1 MARQTRAREQVA
13 AVRREVGTGP
23 GATPGREVGEAY
35 ADLLSGWTEFYQ
47 DMGSRLTENVTRQQ
61 KAYDELLEKWN
72 DFAGSAR
79 KIVENPALDA
89 SQREMYDVWRNYAN
103 KIGSRMTRAS
113 TEGLKGYGEMS
124 SSLERYGNRMGEIAR
139 QVMAGKVETV
149 KAEEIYDTWL
159 DISARLRQQMDRTAS
174 MTREEMEEL
183 SRTWLEFSSKM
194 ESFTTLAS
202 AKDGPYADFVD
213 LWSKQSKVVSEA
225 LADFVRG
232 HDHHHEETRK
242 AWTGHFMKMQ
252 ESMADLAQA
261 IGSSYEEMYRRFLE
275 GGRTALSDLPMFPI
289 WWTRREAKKD

>member
-1 MARQTRAREQVA
+1 MAAPERHE
-13 AVRREVGTGP
+13 TGR
-23 GATPGREVGEAY
+23 TPGGVPGRDIGEAY
-35 ADLLSGWTEFYQ
+35 AGLLSGWTEFYQ

-61 KAYDELLEKWN
+61 KAYDELLDKWN
-72 DFAGSAR
+72 EFAGTAR
-79 KIVENPALDA
+79 KIAENPALDA

-113 TEGLKGYGEMS
+113 TEGLKGYGEMT

-159 DISARLRQQMDRTAS
+159 DISARLRQQMERTAS

-194 ESFTTLAS
+194 EAFAS
-202 AKDGPYADFVD
+202 GEVAKDGPYAEFID
-213 LWSKQSKVVSEA
+213 LWSKQSKTVSDA
-225 LADFVRG
+225 LAGYIRG

-242 AWTGHFMKMQ
+242 AWTGHFMRMQ

-275 GGRTALSDLPMFPI
+275 GGRTAISDLPMFPL
-289 WWTRREAKKD
+289 WWTKREATKD